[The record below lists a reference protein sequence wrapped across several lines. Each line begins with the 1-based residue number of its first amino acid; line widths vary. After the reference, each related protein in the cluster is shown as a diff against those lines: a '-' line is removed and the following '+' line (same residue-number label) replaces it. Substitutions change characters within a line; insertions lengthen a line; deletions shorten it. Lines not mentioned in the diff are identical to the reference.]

1 MQSLKNKNAL
11 VTGGATGIGR
21 AIALRL
27 AQEGVHLFLVDIDPV
42 GLSEVVAAAKQ
53 SGVSAKG
60 RVCDVGQL
68 EEITASVQHGLNCYG
83 RFDLLVNNAGIT
95 YYGRT
100 DQMSAEH
107 CEQLLAVNVH
117 APLHFT
123 RLLLPTL
130 LEQPEAHVLNVSS
143 FLGLIG
149 VRKLA
154 AYSASKFALVG
165 FSEALRAEFART
177 NLGVTAFCPGFVE
190 TSLFESAP
198 LGCDRH
204 FPKRPPRWMLS
215 TAEKVAA
222 RAVKAIQRDESLVVM
237 QHYAKLTH
245 FTKRFFP
252 GLIDFANHLTRKRF
266 TAKLETPPTAE
277 ERRAAA

>member
-1 MQSLKNKNAL
+1 MQSLKNKKAL

-27 AQEGVHLFLVDIDPV
+27 AEEGVHLFLVDIDPI
-42 GLSEVVAAAKQ
+42 GLNEVVAAAKHR
-53 SGVSAKG
+53 GVSAKA
-60 RVCDVGQL
+60 RVCDVSQL
-68 EEITASVQHGLNCYG
+68 EEITASVQQGLNCYG
-83 RFDLLVNNAGIT
+83 SFDLLVNNVGIT

-143 FLGLIG
+143 FLGLVGI
-149 VRKLA
+149 RKLA

-165 FSEALRAEFART
+165 FSEALRAEYART

-198 LGCDRH
+198 LGNDRH

>member
-1 MQSLKNKNAL
+1 MQSLKNKTAL
-11 VTGGATGIGR
+11 ITGAATGIGR

-27 AQEGVHLFLVDIDPV
+27 AHEGTNLYLVDIDAF
-42 GLSEVVAAAKQ
+42 GLNEVAETSRH
-53 SGVSAKG
+53 SGVSAVT
-60 RVCDVGQL
+60 RVCDVSQPD
-68 EEITASVQHGLNCYG
+68 EIQSCIAHGLDRWG
-83 RFDLLVNNAGIT
+83 DFDLLVNNAGIT

-100 DQMSAEH
+100 DQMSTEH

-123 RLLLPTL
+123 RLLLPSL
-130 LEQPEAHVLNVSS
+130 LTRPEAHVLNVAS

-149 VRKLA
+149 IHKLA

-165 FSEALRAEFART
+165 FSEALRAEYART
-177 NLGVTAFCPGFVE
+177 TLGVTAICPGFVQTNLFE
-190 TSLFESAP
+190 TSPHGS
-198 LGCDRH
+198 DRH
-204 FPKRPPRWMLS
+204 RPMQPPGWML
-215 TAEKVAA
+215 TTPDKIAA
-222 RAVKAIQRDESLVVM
+222 RAIKAIYRDEALVVM

-252 GLIDFANHLTRKRF
+252 GLIDFATHLSRKRL
-266 TAKLETPPTAE
+266 TAKVEAPPTAE

>member
-1 MQSLKNKNAL
+1 MQLLKNKNAL
-11 VTGGATGIGR
+11 VTGAATGIGR

-27 AQEGVHLFLVDIDPV
+27 AEEGVHLFLLDIDPH

-53 SGVSAKG
+53 CGVSAKS
-60 RVCDVGQL
+60 RVCDVSRL
-68 EEITASVQHGLNCYG
+68 ADITASVEQGLNCWG
-83 RFDLLVNNAGIT
+83 SFDLLVNNAGIT
-95 YYGRT
+95 YYGST
-100 DQMSAEH
+100 DLMSADH
-107 CEQLLAVNVH
+107 CEQVLAVNVH

-130 LEQPEAHVLNVSS
+130 LSRPEAHVLNVAS
-143 FLGLIG
+143 FMGLIG
-149 VRKLA
+149 IRKLA

-165 FSEALRAEFART
+165 FSEALRAEYART

-190 TSLFESAP
+190 TKLFESAP
-198 LGCDRH
+198 LGNDRH
-204 FPKRPPRWMLS
+204 FPKRPPQWMLS
-215 TAEKVAA
+215 TSAKVAA

-245 FTKRFFP
+245 FMKRFFP
-252 GLIDFANHLTRKRF
+252 SLIDFANHLSRKRF
-266 TAKLETPPTAE
+266 SAKMENPPTAE